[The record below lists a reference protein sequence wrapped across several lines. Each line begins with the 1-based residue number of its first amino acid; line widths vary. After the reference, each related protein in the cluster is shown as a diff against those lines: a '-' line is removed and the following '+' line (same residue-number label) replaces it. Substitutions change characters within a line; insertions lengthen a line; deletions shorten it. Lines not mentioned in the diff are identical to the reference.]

1 MLAGSV
7 VWLCAVGSDVFDG
20 LSEQGVEGLTL
31 GECEWR
37 EDLIVDLEQR
47 TVEVCQESLAA
58 AGELDDRAA
67 TVGPVAVAL
76 DEACVIEAVQDRDKI
91 GGIDAEQFDER
102 LLCGRSALAK
112 VLQRVELAGTQPQR
126 LDRALDP
133 PAHPAREL

>member
-1 MLAGSV
+1 M
-7 VWLCAVGSDVFDG
+7 WLCAVGGDVVDG

-47 TVEVCQESLAA
+47 TVEVCQESFA
-58 AGELDDRAA
+58 AGGELNDRAA

-76 DEACVIEAVQDRDKI
+76 DQPRVVEAVQDRDKI
-91 GGIDAEQFDER
+91 RGIDAEQFDER
-102 LLCGRSALAK
+102 LLWGRPTLAK
-112 VLQRVELAGTQPQR
+112 MLQRVELAGAEPQR
-126 LDRALDP
+126 LDRVLDT